1 MIDELLAKS
10 NGLSDQKIGQSKDGP
25 RDRRITYTAAG
36 VDIEKGDRLVDIVK
50 VRRYPSIRHI
60 FGRCLLT
67 WHEFH
72 RSYQSRLYGQGS
84 WVALGALEPSST

>member
-50 VRRYPSIRHI
+50 VRIPISMCNILATACS
-60 FGRCLLT
+60 RCI
-67 WHEFH
+67 
-72 RSYQSRLYGQGS
+72 
-84 WVALGALEPSST
+84 